1 MGPNVFERKIFL
13 TNFWNKQKGSIN
25 LFTIRHDQ
33 GQIRHV
39 FKPDSSI
46 VNGVEPA
53 SPQGHSSIS
62 PVSVLTLD
70 SIDESSFLSGGWDG
84 RILVSLFLSCSS
96 PQMCKKKKP
105 QNLISR
111 GFSSFSNSLN

>member
-84 RILVSLFLSCSS
+84 RILVSLS
-96 PQMCKKKKP
+96 
-105 QNLISR
+105 
-111 GFSSFSNSLN
+111 